1 MKKEYDDLSLVD
13 REPYEVMKKEAK
25 DRLQNF
31 LKENP
36 EKVPPKTI
44 NAKRVAER
52 NYCNALLP
60 ALKKQRKEDS
70 EKDLREEL
78 RKQWNKLPKEEQ
90 EKWKKQAKEEFEK
103 KNEES
108 SKIDDCSEAGRR

>member
-25 DRLQNF
+25 DRLQHF
-31 LKENP
+31 LQENP
-36 EKVPPKTI
+36 AKVPAKII
-44 NAKRVAER
+44 NVKRVAER

-60 ALKKQRKEDS
+60 ALKKQRKGEK

-78 RKQWNKLPKEEQ
+78 RKQWNKLPEEEQ
-90 EKWKKQAKEEFEK
+90 EKWKKQAKEDFEK
-103 KNEES
+103 KNEEL
-108 SKIDDCSEAGRR
+108 SKNDNCSEAGRR